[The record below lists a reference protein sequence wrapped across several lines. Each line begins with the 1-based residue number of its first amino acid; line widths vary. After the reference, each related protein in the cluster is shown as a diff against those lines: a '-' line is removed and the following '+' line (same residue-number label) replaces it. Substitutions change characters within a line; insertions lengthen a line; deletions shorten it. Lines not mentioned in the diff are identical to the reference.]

1 MPDEA
6 IARFAKALEHKIN
19 GEYDEA
25 ESLFKAVI
33 AELPE
38 NADAYHEL
46 GLTYSYRVYMDE
58 SIDCLNKAVALRPD
72 STQFLISLGKTH
84 AMYGDV
90 DKARPIFLQVQEMDP
105 FNIEAAEQLQFLDY

>member
-6 IARFAKALEHKIN
+6 AARFARALEHKIN

-25 ESLFKAVI
+25 ESLFKSVI
-33 AELPE
+33 AEQPE

-58 SIDCLNKAVALRPD
+58 SIECLNKAVSLRPN

-90 DKARPIFLQVQEMDP
+90 DQARPIFLKVQEMDP
-105 FNIEAAEQLQFLDY
+105 FNVEAAEQLQFLDF